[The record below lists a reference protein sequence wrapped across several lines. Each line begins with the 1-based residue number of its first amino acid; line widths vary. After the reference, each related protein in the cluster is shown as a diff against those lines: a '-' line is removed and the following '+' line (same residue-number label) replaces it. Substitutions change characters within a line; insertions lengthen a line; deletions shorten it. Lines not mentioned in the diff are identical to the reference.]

1 MRFRRKY
8 TKQYLSAAEVERRLY
23 GAPLPEINKLPPP
36 TSGGALEAK
45 EIINKLQGTNRK
57 GTVMP
62 DLQSALKNAIETW
75 EPTPTN
81 KPVQSVQQPEEQPM
95 PKVTFPIRNNVT
107 RATFNYIHAHPQ
119 TTSQAAVRDLEKQG
133 YKASSVTALFAQMTR
148 SNLIVRDVNG
158 GYRALVDEYI
168 PMKNTQKRVAPKKLI
183 KAHSKVKPAKA
194 TAPQSEGI
202 AALQPEATSKRA
214 ITTIIRSRTPEDI
227 LNDMNVRQA
236 KELYDYLKQL
246 FGG

>member
-1 MRFRRKY
+1 
-8 TKQYLSAAEVERRLY
+8 
-23 GAPLPEINKLPPP
+23 
-36 TSGGALEAK
+36 
-45 EIINKLQGTNRK
+45 
-57 GTVMP
+57 
-62 DLQSALKNAIETW
+62 
-75 EPTPTN
+75 
-81 KPVQSVQQPEEQPM
+81 M

-168 PMKNTQKRVAPKKLI
+168 PMKNNQKRATPKKLI

-194 TAPQSEGI
+194 TESKAVGI
-202 AALQPEATSKRA
+202 AALQTDGAEAQVTKRV

-236 KELYDYLKQL
+236 KELYDYLKNL

>member
-1 MRFRRKY
+1 
-8 TKQYLSAAEVERRLY
+8 
-23 GAPLPEINKLPPP
+23 
-36 TSGGALEAK
+36 
-45 EIINKLQGTNRK
+45 
-57 GTVMP
+57 
-62 DLQSALKNAIETW
+62 
-75 EPTPTN
+75 
-81 KPVQSVQQPEEQPM
+81 M

-194 TAPQSEGI
+194 TTPQSEGI

-236 KELYDYLKQL
+236 KELYEYLKQL

>member
-1 MRFRRKY
+1 
-8 TKQYLSAAEVERRLY
+8 
-23 GAPLPEINKLPPP
+23 
-36 TSGGALEAK
+36 
-45 EIINKLQGTNRK
+45 
-57 GTVMP
+57 
-62 DLQSALKNAIETW
+62 
-75 EPTPTN
+75 
-81 KPVQSVQQPEEQPM
+81 M

-183 KAHSKVKPAKA
+183 KAHSKVKPAK
-194 TAPQSEGI
+194 TTTPQSEGI

-236 KELYDYLKQL
+236 KELYEYLKQL